1 MKSGAVCKTP
11 FAGFTRAMFS
21 SRGKWE
27 REACGRDKEDP
38 YSQEWV
44 LGINNGSP
52 EGSWSWI
59 LGQTEQST
67 CSSAQQPL
75 PVQFISAPKLLR

>member
-11 FAGFTRAMFS
+11 FGEFTKTMFS

-38 YSQEWV
+38 YPRE
-44 LGINNGSP
+44 
-52 EGSWSWI
+52 WSWESTMALLKVLD
-59 LGQTEQST
+59 LGSDRTIYLEICPAT
-67 CSSAQQPL
+67 FASA
-75 PVQFISAPKLLR
+75 VYFCT

>member
-11 FAGFTRAMFS
+11 FGKFTKTMFS

-38 YSQEWV
+38 YSREWV

-52 EGSWSWI
+52 EGLGSWVRPNNLPGALPSN
-59 LGQTEQST
+59 LCQ
-67 CSSAQQPL
+67 CSLFLHLSC
-75 PVQFISAPKLLR
+75 